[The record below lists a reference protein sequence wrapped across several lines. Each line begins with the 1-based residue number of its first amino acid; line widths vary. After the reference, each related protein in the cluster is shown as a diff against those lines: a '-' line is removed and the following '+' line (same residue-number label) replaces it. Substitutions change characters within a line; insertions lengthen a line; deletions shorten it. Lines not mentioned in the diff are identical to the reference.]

1 MQPTD
6 DLDVTTDVRR
16 WLGLLFQ
23 RHRLSPAH
31 RQIARFLV
39 EHPDE
44 AVYLTSGE
52 LAQRAQVSQPSVTRF
67 AVALGFSGYPELRG
81 ELRSRV
87 QRETVQRERATSDAR
102 GAWQS
107 AIAADAA
114 SLQQLTS
121 SPWAADRLER
131 IGSNLVT
138 SRPLLVVGLRVS
150 RPLAELFVYF
160 ARKVH
165 PDVRMVPPGSEGDD
179 ALARA
184 RDAGASWL
192 LAFGLPRYPSQLLA
206 TMQWARKLGLRVAL
220 LTDSPVTPLAD
231 EADDLLAAPV
241 STELTF
247 DSLVGPLALTMGLLQ
262 VLVDAQPADAQ
273 RRLDEFD
280 QHAADRR
287 VFLT

>member
-1 MQPTD
+1 MQPTE
-6 DLDVTTDVRR
+6 DLDVTPDVRR
-16 WLGLLFQ
+16 WLGLLFAE
-23 RHRLSPAH
+23 HRLSPAH

-44 AVYLTSGE
+44 AVYLTSSE

-81 ELRSRV
+81 EVRSRLL
-87 QRETVQRERATSDAR
+87 RETSPATATGTS
-102 GAWQS
+102 GAWQR
-107 AIAADAA
+107 AIAADVLN
-114 SLQQLTS
+114 LQQLAS
-121 SPWAADRLER
+121 GPWSADRLER
-131 IGSNLVT
+131 IGRDLAA
-138 SRPLLVVGLRVS
+138 SRPLPVLGLRVS
-150 RPLAELFVYF
+150 RPLAEMFVYF

-165 PDVRMVPPGSEGDD
+165 PDVRMVPAGSEGDD
-179 ALARA
+179 TLARA
-184 RDAGASWL
+184 REAGATWL

-206 TMQWARKLGLRVAL
+206 TMQWARALGLRVAL
-220 LTDSPVTPLAD
+220 LTDSPVSPLAE

-241 STELTF
+241 HTELTF

-280 QHAADRR
+280 QYAADRR
-287 VFLT
+287 MFLT

>member
-1 MQPTD
+1 MQPVD
-6 DLDVTTDVRR
+6 DLDVTTDVRQ

-44 AVYLTSGE
+44 AVYLTSSE

-81 ELRSRV
+81 EVRSRMLSQAAPGPSAV
-87 QRETVQRERATSDAR
+87 GPGD
-102 GAWQS
+102 AWQN
-107 AIAADAA
+107 AIAADVLN
-114 SLQQLTS
+114 LQQLGS
-121 SPWAADRLER
+121 SPWAAERLER
-131 IGSNLVT
+131 IGRGLAE
-138 SRPLLVVGLRVS
+138 SRPLLVLGLRVS

-165 PDVRMVPPGSEGDD
+165 PDVRLVPAGSEGEDM
-179 ALARA
+179 LARA
-184 RDAGASWL
+184 RDAGATWL
-192 LAFGLPRYPSQLLA
+192 LAFGMPRYPSQLLP
-206 TMQWARKLGLRVAL
+206 TMHWARTLGLRVAL
-220 LTDSPVTPLAD
+220 LTDSPVSPLAA

-241 STELTF
+241 HTELTF

-287 VFLT
+287 MFLT

>member
-23 RHRLSPAH
+23 EHRLSPAH

-39 EHPDE
+39 EHPEE
-44 AVYLTSGE
+44 AVYLTSSE

-81 ELRSRV
+81 EVRSRV
-87 QRETVQRERATSDAR
+87 ARETAPAPAPDAA

-107 AIAADAA
+107 AIAADVLN
-114 SLQQLTS
+114 LQQLTA
-121 SPWAADRLER
+121 SPWAGERLDR
-131 IGSNLVT
+131 IGRNLAA
-138 SRPLLVVGLRVS
+138 SRPLLVLGLRVS

-165 PDVRMVPPGSEGDD
+165 PDVRLVPPGSEGDD
-179 ALARA
+179 TLARA
-184 RDAGASWL
+184 REAGASWL
-192 LAFGLPRYPSQLLA
+192 LALGMPRYPSQLLA
-206 TMQWARKLGLRVAL
+206 SMQWARQIGLKVAL
-220 LTDSPVTPLAD
+220 LTDSPVSPLAD

-241 STELTF
+241 HTELTF

-262 VLVDAQPADAQ
+262 VLVDAHPPDAQ
-273 RRLDEFD
+273 RRLAEFD
-280 QHAADRR
+280 QHAAQRR
-287 VFLT
+287 TFLS

>member
-6 DLDVTTDVRR
+6 DLDVATDVRR

-44 AVYLTSGE
+44 AVYLSSGE

-67 AVALGFSGYPELRG
+67 AVALGFSGYPALRG
-81 ELRSRV
+81 ELRSRMLG
-87 QRETVQRERATSDAR
+87 ETASAAAQDAR
-102 GAWQS
+102 GAWPS
-107 AIAADAA
+107 AIAADVL

-121 SPWAADRLER
+121 SPWAGERLQR
-131 IGSNLVT
+131 IGSNLVA
-138 SRPLLVVGLRVS
+138 SRPLPVLGLRVS

-184 RDAGASWL
+184 REAGATWL
-192 LAFGLPRYPSQLLA
+192 LAFGLPRYPAQLLDA
-206 TMQWARKLGLRVAL
+206 MRWARTLGLRVAL
-220 LTDSPVTPLAD
+220 LTDSPVSPLAE

-241 STELTF
+241 HAELTF

-287 VFLT
+287 TFLS

>member
-1 MQPTD
+1 MQPAD

-23 RHRLSPAH
+23 EHRLSPAH

-44 AVYLTSGE
+44 AVYLTSSE

-67 AVALGFSGYPELRG
+67 AVAVGFSGYPELRA
-81 ELRSRV
+81 EVRSRLLG
-87 QRETVQRERATSDAR
+87 QAAPAAAPEAG

-107 AIAADAA
+107 AIAADVLN
-114 SLQQLTS
+114 LQQLAS

-131 IGSNLVT
+131 IGLSLAA
-138 SRPLLVVGLRVS
+138 SRPLLVLGLRVS

-165 PDVRMVPPGSEGDD
+165 PDVRLVPPGSEGDD
-179 ALARA
+179 VLARA
-184 RDAGASWL
+184 REAGATWL
-192 LAFGLPRYPSQLLA
+192 LAFGLPRYPSQLLSA
-206 TMQWARKLGLRVAL
+206 MQWARKLGLRVAL
-220 LTDSPVTPLAD
+220 LTDSPVSPLAD

-241 STELTF
+241 HAELTF

-287 VFLT
+287 TFL

>member
-6 DLDVTTDVRR
+6 DLDVTSDVRR
-16 WLGLLFQ
+16 WLGLLFAE
-23 RHRLSPAH
+23 HRLSPAH

-44 AVYLTSGE
+44 AVYLTSSE

-67 AVALGFSGYPELRG
+67 AVAVGFSGYPDLRG
-81 ELRSRV
+81 ELRSRMLGENGSV
-87 QRETVQRERATSDAR
+87 AAHDTSS
-102 GAWQS
+102 AWQS
-107 AIAADAA
+107 AIAADVLN
-114 SLQQLTS
+114 LQQLTS
-121 SPWAADRLER
+121 SPWAGERLER
-131 IGSNLVT
+131 IGRNLVA
-138 SRPLLVVGLRVS
+138 SRPLLVLGLRVS

-165 PDVRMVPPGSEGDD
+165 PDVRLVPPGSEGDD
-179 ALARA
+179 TLARA
-184 RDAGASWL
+184 REAGASWL
-192 LAFGLPRYPSQLLA
+192 LAFGLPRYPSQLLG
-206 TMQWARKLGLRVAL
+206 TMQWARTLGLKVAL
-220 LTDSPVTPLAD
+220 LTDSPVGPLAD

-241 STELTF
+241 HTELTF

>member
-16 WLGLLFQ
+16 WLGLLFAE
-23 RHRLSPAH
+23 HRLSPAH

-44 AVYLTSGE
+44 AGYLTSSE
-52 LAQRAQVSQPSVTRF
+52 LAKRAQVSQPSVTRF
-67 AVALGFSGYPELRG
+67 AVALGFSGYPELRA
-81 ELRSRV
+81 EVRSRALS
-87 QRETVQRERATSDAR
+87 QAAPAARDAA

-107 AIAADAA
+107 AIAADV
-114 SLQQLTS
+114 LNLRQLAS

-131 IGSNLVT
+131 IGLNLAA
-138 SRPLLVVGLRVS
+138 SRPLPVLGLRVS
-150 RPLAELFVYF
+150 RPLAELFTYF

-165 PDVRMVPPGSEGDD
+165 PDVRLVPPGSERDD
-179 ALARA
+179 VLARA
-184 RDAGASWL
+184 REAGATWL
-192 LAFGLPRYPSQLLA
+192 LAFGLPRYPSQLA
-206 TMQWARKLGLRVAL
+206 SAMHWARSLGLRVAL
-220 LTDSPVTPLAD
+220 LTDSPVGPLAD

-241 STELTF
+241 HTELTF

-287 VFLT
+287 MFLT

>member
-6 DLDVTTDVRR
+6 DLDVTTDVRQ

-23 RHRLSPAH
+23 ENRLSPAH
-31 RQIARFLV
+31 RRIARFLV

-44 AVYLTSGE
+44 AVYLSSNE
-52 LAQRAQVSQPSVTRF
+52 LAQRAEVSQPSVTRF
-67 AVALGFSGYPELRG
+67 AVTLGFSGYPQLRG

-87 QRETVQRERATSDAR
+87 LRETAPAAPQDAS

-107 AIAADAA
+107 AIAADVLN
-114 SLQQLTS
+114 LQQLTS

-131 IGSNLVT
+131 IGSNLAA
-138 SRPLLVVGLRVS
+138 SRPLLVLGLRVS
-150 RPLAELFVYF
+150 RPLAEMFVYF

-165 PDVRMVPPGSEGDD
+165 PDVRLVPPGSEGDD

-184 RDAGASWL
+184 REAGATWV
-192 LAFGLPRYPSQLLA
+192 LAFGMPRYPSQLLT
-206 TMQWARKLGLRVAL
+206 TMQWARGLGLRVAL
-220 LTDSPVTPLAD
+220 LTDSPVSPLAE

-241 STELTF
+241 HTELTF

-287 VFLT
+287 TFLI

>member
-1 MQPTD
+1 MWPTD

-16 WLGLLFQ
+16 WLGLLFE

-31 RQIARFLV
+31 RRIAHFLV

-67 AVALGFSGYPELRG
+67 AVAVGFSGYPELRG

-87 QRETVQRERATSDAR
+87 QREVVPAAAQGTGDLWQR
-102 GAWQS
+102 
-107 AIAADAA
+107 AIAAEVAN
-114 SLQQLTS
+114 LQQLTA

-131 IGSNLVT
+131 IGSNLVA
-138 SRPLLVVGLRVS
+138 SRPLLVIGLRVS

-179 ALARA
+179 VVARA
-184 RDAGASWL
+184 REAGASWL
-192 LAFGLPRYPSQLLA
+192 LAFGMPRYPSQLLA
-206 TMQWARKLGLRVAL
+206 TMQWARTLGLRVAL
-220 LTDSPVTPLAD
+220 LTDSPVSPLAD
-231 EADDLLAAPV
+231 EADDLLAAPLH
-241 STELTF
+241 TELTF

-273 RRLDEFD
+273 RRLDAFD

-287 VFLT
+287 MFLT

>member
-44 AVYLTSGE
+44 AVYLTSSE

-81 ELRSRV
+81 EVRSRV
-87 QRETVQRERATSDAR
+87 LRETASVAADAR

-107 AIAADAA
+107 AIAADVLN
-114 SLQQLTS
+114 LQQLTS
-121 SPWAADRLER
+121 SPWAGDRLER
-131 IGSNLVT
+131 IGRNLVA
-138 SRPLLVVGLRVS
+138 SRPLLVLGLRVS

-165 PDVRMVPPGSEGDD
+165 PDVQLVPPGSEGDD
-179 ALARA
+179 TLARA
-184 RDAGASWL
+184 REAGATWL
-192 LAFGLPRYPSQLLA
+192 LAFGMPRYPSQLLG

-220 LTDSPVTPLAD
+220 LTDSPVSPLAD

-241 STELTF
+241 HAELTF

-287 VFLT
+287 MFLT